1 MTFTPSPL
9 QTLLLWRLLA
19 NEGGDFWKYVKP
31 QDSKDRNVLEA
42 AGLVA
47 TEKRKE
53 SGAKGS
59 RPILFVFLTE
69 QGWNWAASHLDAD
82 FSQTSNATG
91 PVLRAILSKLKLHLA
106 HSNTSLADF
115 ICPPKENRLKDDI
128 EMRDRVRQGYFQASG
143 GRWNVRVRLADLR
156 RALTDVPR
164 DQLDHTLLAMERQ
177 EVLVLYPLD
186 DPQEIR
192 GEDEAA
198 GLANTLGIRRHI
210 LCIER

>member
-1 MTFTPSPL
+1 MTFSPSPL

-31 QDSKDRNVLEA
+31 QESKDRNVLAA

-53 SGAKGS
+53 SDAKGS

-69 QGWNWAASHLDAD
+69 QGWNWAADHLDAD

-106 HSNTSLADF
+106 RSNTSLADF
-115 ICPPKENRLKDDI
+115 ICPPKQTCLKSDI

-164 DQLDHTLLAMERQ
+164 DQLDQTLLAMERQ
-177 EVLVLYPLD
+177 EGLVLYPLD
-186 DPQEIR
+186 DPQEIH